1 MKPLKYK
8 DEGDSFNKKFYSG
21 KPNVVKRH
29 VNIPTLGDMRFMIH
43 LSSIIE
49 CKVIS
54 VHYDRETVSKILYD
68 VEFVNPEFISS
79 FEENEL
85 DEASCHKYRIMPNQT
100 IKDLFETPEDA
111 ADYLV
116 RKFVK
121 YQKR

>member
-1 MKPLKYK
+1 MLLR
-8 DEGDSFNKKFYSG
+8 GMLIF
-21 KPNVVKRH
+21 
-29 VNIPTLGDMRFMIH
+29 PTLGDMRFMIH

-85 DEASCHKYRIMPNQT
+85 DEAS
-100 IKDLFETPEDA
+100 
-111 ADYLV
+111 
-116 RKFVK
+116 
-121 YQKR
+121 YQQI